1 MAIEIQ
7 VGDIVKTKDYF
18 LLLFPSQKTAARPRW
33 RAARGRGSVGRDGA
47 AGASRRSA
55 AAASADYWSKTL
67 GCSVSCVEI
76 DQPLFAVEVCGAFIR
91 VLVPGDKSGWIA
103 NVDWLEL
110 EIVQGL

>member
-7 VGDIVKTKDYF
+7 VGDIVKTKDYL
-18 LLLFPSQKTAARPRW
+18 LLLFPTQKTAW
-33 RAARGRGSVGRDGA
+33 A
-47 AGASRRSA
+47 AGARATAAGGGA
-55 AAASADYWSKTL
+55 AAAEVADYWSKTL

-91 VLVPGDKSGWIA
+91 VLVPGDKSGWIV
-103 NVDWLEL
+103 NVDWLGL